1 MGLTT
6 KTDTKLNFGR
16 AKERPTRL
24 LYAKYMWITIKTRL
38 LNNGTLYT
46 YGAPDHFELDG
57 IRIVKRNYW
66 QLHECFGQ

>member
-1 MGLTT
+1 
-6 KTDTKLNFGR
+6 
-16 AKERPTRL
+16 
-24 LYAKYMWITIKTRL
+24 MWITIKTRL
-38 LNNGTLYT
+38 LNNGTLYI